1 MYFMKNL
8 SVLFLALSLGTA
20 TLATAQHRPKGNLK
34 RAFSHNSGGGSRK
47 NNKAHFRHEGIR
59 PVIDLN
65 PHTPE
70 KFKTA
75 KAGHPYKFAK
85 AH

>member
-1 MYFMKNL
+1 MNKIFALLLLLAFGL
-8 SVLFLALSLGTA
+8 STA
-20 TLATAQHRPKGNLK
+20 GLATAQQRPKGNLR
-34 RAFSHNSGGGSRK
+34 RAFSHKSGASGGK
-47 NNKAHFRHEGIR
+47 NNRAHFRHESLI

-75 KAGHPYKFAK
+75 KANHHYKFAK
-85 AH
+85 GH

>member
-1 MYFMKNL
+1 MNKIIAFLLLLAFSL
-8 SVLFLALSLGTA
+8 STAGLAS
-20 TLATAQHRPKGNLK
+20 AQNRPKGNLR
-34 RAFSHNSGGGSRK
+34 RAFSHNSGAGGHK
-47 NNKAHFRHEGIR
+47 NNKAHFRRENSR

-75 KAGHPYKFAK
+75 KAGHHYKFAK
-85 AH
+85 RH